1 MVEFRNIII
10 YIFLFW
16 FCIRICYFVFSFL
29 IVKKRINSFGK
40 KIINLPNR
48 ISQKRKLFIF
58 ILFDFAFIF
67 LIFFVL
73 FIITK
78 YIVFITGCLFPLMI
92 LLKCLLLIFL
102 SRNNGIYEKG
112 IILGMFI
119 NFNQISSYKIS
130 NSKEV
135 LLFLKNGRSITF
147 TLNEDYENIIDL
159 FEHTIIKN
167 EKLT

>member
-1 MVEFRNIII
+1 
-10 YIFLFW
+10 
-16 FCIRICYFVFSFL
+16 
-29 IVKKRINSFGK
+29 
-40 KIINLPNR
+40 
-48 ISQKRKLFIF
+48 
-58 ILFDFAFIF
+58 
-67 LIFFVL
+67 
-73 FIITK
+73 
-78 YIVFITGCLFPLMI
+78 MI

-167 EKLT
+167 GKST